1 MIFNVK
7 PILHKLRPI
16 YKYLHIQSLY
26 CGLLNA
32 LIVLSDFSKELL
44 INIILSSNPLTLA
57 FMSFNSVFTIPT
69 FLSSSLSLCSL
80 RSSLFSLAEFTW
92 SMFLHMTLRVSMM
105 SCVVVGD
112 VVEVDYVVGLVWV
125 KYSQRTDF
133 EAPGV
138 HRGEPRNRRN
148 IHYLEIIN
156 SILNNCRVYNN

>member
-1 MIFNVK
+1 MI
-7 PILHKLRPI
+7 
-16 YKYLHIQSLY
+16 
-26 CGLLNA
+26 
-32 LIVLSDFSKELL
+32 
-44 INIILSSNPLTLA
+44 
-57 FMSFNSVFTIPT
+57 
-69 FLSSSLSLCSL
+69 
-80 RSSLFSLAEFTW
+80 
-92 SMFLHMTLRVSMM
+92 

-148 IHYLEIIN
+148 IHNLEIIN